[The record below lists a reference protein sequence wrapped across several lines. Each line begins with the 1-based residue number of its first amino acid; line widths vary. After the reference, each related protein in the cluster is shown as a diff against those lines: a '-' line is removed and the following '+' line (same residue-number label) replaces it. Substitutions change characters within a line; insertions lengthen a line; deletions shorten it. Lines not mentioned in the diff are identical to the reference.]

1 MWVRMRRRRESYFN
15 WKFSHNCCFKFSR
28 LCRFSFPI
36 TLCIHSFR
44 FIHSVL
50 FSRSLF
56 SRSKSWTEQHLYSS
70 FFHIHSSLILKF
82 FCASPAS
89 SSETQECPLT
99 GSYTIMG
106 PLGPPYMTSRHKR
119 NHVNGSHYHHSL
131 GRQHDLLAFHN
142 SNNEHDHI
150 SHPHDRLNSQRHR
163 RDLLSKCTSAHKQ
176 RRRLSIGC
184 SRYDVFEVNPQC
196 SETGDEGTEISQIS
210 FRCYFF
216 IFISSSHSLTPLW
229 NLLEIRVFYG
239 KKSSEKNIYII
250 YTKNDEEEE
259 RRGGWCRL
267 KTHERWKWNGKRGT
281 LRRKCSQFYNFSY
294 LSLHFFLLYRSLIR
308 HIHQWTFFFLQ
319 LFHFF
324 HFNPFLFF
332 TSLEWK
338 KKKSF
343 NSHFIVQAKFFHFKL
358 SLCSALLCKWK
369 SLFLIQDFG
378 WNSYWWDQ
386 WE

>member
-1 MWVRMRRRRESYFN
+1 MSFLV
-15 WKFSHNCCFKFSR
+15 SHNTMYP
-28 LCRFSFPI
+28 LLSF
-36 TLCIHSFR
+36 HSFC
-44 FIHSVL
+44 SVL
-50 FSRSLF
+50 SFVVLSLEELNRATF
-56 SRSKSWTEQHLYSS
+56 IFFLFPYSFIS
-70 FFHIHSSLILKF
+70 NFKF

-239 KKSSEKNIYII
+239 KKSSEKNIYIL
-250 YTKNDEEEE
+250 YTQRMMKRRKEEEV
-259 RRGGWCRL
+259 GA
-267 KTHERWKWNGKRGT
+267 
-281 LRRKCSQFYNFSY
+281 
-294 LSLHFFLLYRSLIR
+294 
-308 HIHQWTFFFLQ
+308 
-319 LFHFF
+319 
-324 HFNPFLFF
+324 
-332 TSLEWK
+332 
-338 KKKSF
+338 
-343 NSHFIVQAKFFHFKL
+343 V
-358 SLCSALLCKWK
+358 
-369 SLFLIQDFG
+369 
-378 WNSYWWDQ
+378 
-386 WE
+386 